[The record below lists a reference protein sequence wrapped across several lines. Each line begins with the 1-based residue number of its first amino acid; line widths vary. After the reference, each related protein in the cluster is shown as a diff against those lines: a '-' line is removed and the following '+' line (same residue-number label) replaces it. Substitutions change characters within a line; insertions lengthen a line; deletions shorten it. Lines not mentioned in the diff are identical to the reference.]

1 MNNIENYFI
10 HKNLPQSLD
19 KENVQEVAK
28 VVDDTLLSFDKTIA
42 EVLIYPAIDMLGSE
56 LINTLAIQMHC
67 DFYDD
72 TLPLA
77 VRRNLV
83 KNSIA
88 WHRIKGTPAAVE
100 QMIQT
105 VYQTGVVEEW
115 FDYGGEPFF
124 FKVNLGDSQ
133 ITTQKIKNLIKMIN
147 ASKNVRSWLEVLRF
161 SKSIDITRY
170 LGCFADVHKKYEIIP
185 GIVQGGDISSSI
197 FIGGHNEIH
206 HSADVRVQ
214 HVSGAEAQGNI
225 LLGGNL
231 SGYGKVELLPRCVSD
246 SDTFAKIL
254 LGGNLSEYGKVE
266 LLPRCVS
273 DSDTFA
279 KLPVGTGVSS
289 EKYVCISPRSAINQ
303 DVICSFKTGI
313 GEITYKA
320 ISLHKEENK

>member
-1 MNNIENYFI
+1 MNNIEDYFI

-231 SGYGKVELLPRCVSD
+231 S
-246 SDTFAKIL
+246 
-254 LGGNLSEYGKVE
+254 EYGKVE

-289 EKYVCISPRSAINQ
+289 EKYVCISPRSATNQ

>member
-1 MNNIENYFI
+1 MNNIEDYFI

-206 HSADVRVQ
+206 HSADVRLQ
-214 HVSGAEAQGNI
+214 HISGAEAQGN
-225 LLGGNL
+225 
-231 SGYGKVELLPRCVSD
+231 
-246 SDTFAKIL
+246 IL

-289 EKYVCISPRSAINQ
+289 EKYVCISPHSAINQ
-303 DVICSFKTGI
+303 DMICSFKTGI

>member
-1 MNNIENYFI
+1 MNNIEDYFI

-214 HVSGAEAQGNI
+214 HVSGAETQGNI

-231 SGYGKVELLPRCVSD
+231 SG
-246 SDTFAKIL
+246 
-254 LGGNLSEYGKVE
+254 YGKVE

>member
-1 MNNIENYFI
+1 MNNIEDYFI

-161 SKSIDITRY
+161 SKSIDIIRY

-225 LLGGNL
+225 LM
-231 SGYGKVELLPRCVSD
+231 
-246 SDTFAKIL
+246 
-254 LGGNLSEYGKVE
+254 GGNLSEYGKVE

>member
-1 MNNIENYFI
+1 MNNIEDYFI

-246 SDTFAKIL
+246 SDTFAK
-254 LGGNLSEYGKVE
+254 
-266 LLPRCVS
+266 
-273 DSDTFA
+273 
-279 KLPVGTGVSS
+279 LPVGTGVSS
-289 EKYVCISPRSAINQ
+289 ENYVCISPRSAINQ
-303 DVICSFKTGI
+303 NMICSFKTGI

>member
-1 MNNIENYFI
+1 MNNIEDYFI

-67 DFYDD
+67 DFNDD

-231 SGYGKVELLPRCVSD
+231 SGYGKVELLPRCVPD
-246 SDTFAKIL
+246 SDTF
-254 LGGNLSEYGKVE
+254 G
-266 LLPRCVS
+266 
-273 DSDTFA
+273 

-289 EKYVCISPRSAINQ
+289 ENYVCISPRSAINQ